1 MADLGLKAIN
11 LQDPFNPLR
20 NLWRNVLIVAIED
33 AIKIKRQILKYSE
46 FYGKRRFYEIDYVS
60 LPNRDFDHVCSMAE
74 LDGSLV
80 RKKVNALLERMERDD
95 LPEMPW
101 KRLYQSKGIYRE
113 SDGNHISVSSVW
125 FKRRNYAG
133 DKTK

>member
-11 LQDPFNPLR
+11 LEDPFNPLR

-33 AIKIKRQILKYSE
+33 AIKVKKQVVKYRE
-46 FYGKRRFYEIDYVS
+46 FYHNRRFYELDYVS

-80 RKKVNALLERMERDD
+80 RKKINQLLERMERDD

-113 SDGNHISVSSVW
+113 SDGNHISVSAV
-125 FKRRNYAG
+125 
-133 DKTK
+133 